1 MAGFSSY
8 FRVVMTDL
16 KDKGFATRAV
26 RAGQVRTPEGEHSEP
41 IFPTSSFVFDSAE
54 QAAARF
60 GGDEPGNIYSRF
72 TNPTVRTFE
81 QRLASLEQG
90 ESCVATASGMSAILA
105 TFMGLCAAG
114 DHIVSSRSVFGTTR
128 VLFDKYMSK
137 FGLQTDYVPLTDL
150 AAWEAAIKPN
160 TKALFLETPSNPLN
174 EIADLAA
181 LSALAKQ
188 HGCLLIVDNCFCT
201 PALQLPL
208 LLGADIV
215 IHSATKYI
223 DGQGRCVGGAVVGDA
238 QRVGEEVYGFLR
250 SAGPT
255 MSAFNA
261 WTFLKGLET
270 LDLRMKAHSA
280 NANQLAH
287 WLQQQKQVTQVFY
300 AGLESHPGHQLAK
313 QQQSD
318 FGGII
323 AFEVE
328 GGQEAAWK
336 LINATQFISITA
348 NLGDTKTTI
357 THPAT
362 TTHGRVSVEARAE
375 SGISDGMIRLSVG
388 LENVEDI
395 QLDIQRGLD
404 LL

>member
-8 FRVVMTDL
+8 FRVVMTNL

-128 VLFDKYMSK
+128 VLFDKYLSK
-137 FGLQTDYVPLTDL
+137 FGLKTDYVPLTDL

-188 HGCLLIVDNCFCT
+188 HDCLLIVDNCFCT

-208 LLGADIV
+208 VLGADIV

-395 QLDIQRGLD
+395 QQDIQRGLD